1 MSTRLSAQDLSGG
14 QASEGITTL
23 SAPSH
28 GPRRKAPRLALT
40 VDATLR
46 PTADPSSGRTVEL
59 GTTWGPH
66 ALHAGRRPAR
76 RVVTRTAPAP
86 PLTRTD
92 AYSCVLGVKGSQ
104 GGHQGVSVDAL
115 GFSIRYAG
123 EQGGRAVGDR
133 ERIVES
139 RVGVLGR
146 CVEYRSGR

>member
-14 QASEGITTL
+14 QASEHITTL
-23 SAPSH
+23 SPPSH

-40 VDATLR
+40 VDATLHR
-46 PTADPSSGRTVEL
+46 TADPSSGQTVGL
-59 GTTWGPH
+59 GTH
-66 ALHAGRRPAR
+66 ALRAGRRPAR
-76 RVVTRTAPAP
+76 RLVARTALTPA
-86 PLTRTD
+86 LTRTD

-139 RVGVLGR
+139 GVGVLGR